1 MATLLDISASVPQA
15 TIANFLRACSRY
27 KDELGNTQA
36 VAIRR
41 GTIALVKSL
50 RARTAKSKKQAP
62 ATDITRAD
70 KPRYITPKGKNQKA
84 QPAWKVRRF
93 GSKGERFFI
102 HPADSRAEA
111 RKKFAQYTKFGLAK
125 LSWGWFMKTL
135 FNRAIPG
142 ESANP
147 KAKIDERMTEGHLR
161 EIVTGANPRVEVL
174 IVNKLDYIS
183 AALPS
188 GALEDSMRAATN
200 SINTQINEGLAKA
213 RKKLD

>member
-15 TIANFLRACSRY
+15 TVDGFLRACTRY
-27 KDELGNTQA
+27 QDELGNTQRT
-36 VAIRR
+36 AIRR

-147 KAKIDERMTEGHLR
+147 RAQIDSRMIEGYIR
-161 EIVTGANPRVEVL
+161 ESGAGKGRVVEVL
-174 IVNKLDYIS
+174 IVNKLDYIT

-188 GALEDSMRAATN
+188 SALEDSMRAATN

-213 RKKLD
+213 RKELD